1 MLPSAPADA
10 FLLVYRLSCYGPE
23 SLLLQLIP
31 SDSSHLFI
39 HGLISIYLLCS
50 GQLDTGD
57 ALKKV
62 VIVLVLNVEWTLP
75 DVGVDTQETAG
86 EFHEFG

>member
-1 MLPSAPADA
+1 LVLQDLMCHASPYYSNSWNAPADA
-10 FLLVYRLSCYGPE
+10 FLLFYRLSCYGPE
-23 SLLLQLIP
+23 SLLLHLLP

-39 HGLISIYLLCS
+39 HGLISVYLLWS

-62 VIVLVLNVEWTLP
+62 VTVLVLNVE
-75 DVGVDTQETAG
+75 
-86 EFHEFG
+86 